1 MPCAAMMASHS
12 SEHWSQI
19 LPPPKKKKTHIPLRS
34 APGTAYL
41 KRTEGEKDICLY
53 IKYIHLKQINW
64 AQSAPSQIG
73 KTYRKSRC
81 VTPVVQK
88 RPLSAPREKV
98 EEPNS

>member
-19 LPPPKKKKTHIPLRS
+19 LPLPPPKKTHIPLRS

-41 KRTEGEKDICLY
+41 KGTEGEKDICLY